1 MIKAIENPEEFR
13 NNVTARLSVHLQ
25 NIGILSKNYAK
36 MGKNLEIGIYNYCI
50 LDAGKK
56 NIVKK
61 WDNEYFVHIYIDKL
75 RSVYLNINSKYLIDL
90 INSKQ
95 KKIHEIAFMTHQDM
109 RPEKWKQL
117 IDEKKIR
124 DENKYTPKIEASTD
138 NFTCW
143 KCKSKKCTY
152 YQLQTRSADEPMT
165 TFVTCL
171 SCGQRWR
178 C

>member
-1 MIKAIENPEEFR
+1 MKVIENPESFR
-13 NNVTARLSVHLQ
+13 DNVCNELMKKIKNV
-25 NIGILSKNYAK
+25 GIDVEDYSK
-36 MGKNLEIGIYNYCI
+36 MSKNLEKGIYNYCI
-50 LDAGKK
+50 VESGKR

-61 WDNEYFVHIYIDKL
+61 WDNEYFVHVYIDKL
-75 RSVYLNINSKYLIDL
+75 RSVFTNMSSKYLIES
-90 INSKQ
+90 INTK
-95 KKIHEIAFMTHQDM
+95 KIKIHEIAFMTHHEM
-109 RPEKWKQL
+109 RPEKWKKL
-117 IDEKKIR
+117 IDDKKIR